1 MHSTERFG
9 AWVDLRH
16 PGRALVV
23 RVSPDAFRH
32 FGEDRTIQLADGY
45 LATGPETIE
54 LGEGGTA
61 CLAKLDGMEVILV
74 RTQLHGAEGTVEAV
88 VIDTKDRYER
98 QNGDLSDGRTGWQI
112 EI

>member
-1 MHSTERFG
+1 MHPGERSG
-9 AWVDLRH
+9 GWVDLRH

-32 FGEDRTIQLADGY
+32 FGEDRTLQLADGY
-45 LATGPETIE
+45 LATRPEPIG

-61 CLAKLDGMEVILV
+61 CLAKLDGLEVILV
-74 RTQLHGAEGTVEAV
+74 RTQLHGVDGTVEAV

-98 QNGDLSDGRTGWQI
+98 QNGNLSDGRTGR
-112 EI
+112 